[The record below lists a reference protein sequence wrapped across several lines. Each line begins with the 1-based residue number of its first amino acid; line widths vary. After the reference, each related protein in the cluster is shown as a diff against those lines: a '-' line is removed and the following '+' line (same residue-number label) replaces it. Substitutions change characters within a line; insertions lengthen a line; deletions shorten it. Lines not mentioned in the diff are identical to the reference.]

1 MIFSELYGAYYNT
14 IAAILTEAIAHPI
27 TDQCM
32 NEIIKKYAFS
42 ESVWAIPDAIKEER
56 WQLILPDGTTP
67 IKNKPSMPITL
78 LQKQWLKAIGCD
90 PRIKLFG
97 DFDLDY
103 ADVDPLFLPTDYI
116 IFDKYSDGDDFTDE
130 NYISNFRLILDAI
143 KNKYPLR
150 IETLNRKGNLVG
162 QVVLPE

>member
-1 MIFSELYGAYYNT
+1 
-14 IAAILTEAIAHPI
+14 
-27 TDQCM
+27 M

-42 ESVWAIPDAIKEER
+42 ESIWAIPDAIKEER

-97 DFDLDY
+97 DFDFDY
-103 ADVDPLFLPTDYI
+103 ADVEPLFYQRIILFLTNILTVMILQTKI
-116 IFDKYSDGDDFTDE
+116 IF
-130 NYISNFRLILDAI
+130 RILD
-143 KNKYPLR
+143 
-150 IETLNRKGNLVG
+150 
-162 QVVLPE
+162 

>member
-14 IAAILTEAIAHPI
+14 VAAILTEAIDHPL
-27 TDQCM
+27 TDRCM

-42 ESVWAIPDAIKEER
+42 ESIWAIPDAIKEER

-78 LQKQWLKAIGCD
+78 LQKQWLKAIGGD

-97 DFDLDY
+97 
-103 ADVDPLFLPTDYI
+103 I
-116 IFDKYSDGDDFTDE
+116 
-130 NYISNFRLILDAI
+130 LILTM
-143 KNKYPLR
+143 LM
-150 IETLNRKGNLVG
+150 LNPFFYNGLYYF
-162 QVVLPE
+162 